1 MALLPCNRNIEAA
14 ETNVQQK
21 PRPLV
26 FNREAG
32 RGKPRNE
39 NLRSQMRKKDMKTCT
54 IRIRICNKGTIFVSM
69 AEKRRPDGCILLWQR
84 ERDGVWLLG
93 CVVGAMEDEEMAE
106 DDIHNLFIY
115 MYLYTPHN
123 LLVPLAVIVVKNKQ

>member
-54 IRIRICNKGTIFVSM
+54 IRIRICNKGTVFVSM
-69 AEKRRPDGCILLWQR
+69 AEKRRPMVVFFYGRKR
-84 ERDGVWLLG
+84 ERW
-93 CVVGAMEDEEMAE
+93 CVVAWLRGWCDGR
-106 DDIHNLFIY
+106 
-115 MYLYTPHN
+115 
-123 LLVPLAVIVVKNKQ
+123 